1 MRARF
6 ALVVAFNIF
15 VLIAPSA
22 ASVTFSCDASAPPEN
37 GSVGD
42 CAAALSEGDSCTP
55 TCNQGFKLSR
65 RHTECTPQGI
75 LESRCVHE
83 CDCSDR
89 LITFGFGE
97 APWTLLLTQTSA
109 DGDISGQNNPFATEI
124 PNSQPSTSTPYARD
138 WTSVISPKT
147 GDEFKLVRGL
157 DGEFVT
163 FVVGEWCG
171 WDSTD
176 EACGGSATYGLGFAS
191 GRLYDSSGVRIP
203 LVRHFH
209 SCFGG
214 NCATESETV
223 GFSTSTNHV
232 NAAGGQVC
240 YGSCFS
246 SSANF
251 HWGSTTPFT
260 DSPISFYYRPG
271 VHPAIAS
278 PPKYHACASGEKGNP
293 VADPAASLV
302 LHLVAND
309 VPDGGGSTW
318 QDRSGAHATPLV
330 LETPSGTG
338 SPTLVDGNGA
348 GFNGNKALRFG
359 FDASASQG
367 VSCLRLPTADKT
379 KLDMPSG
386 SQGVT
391 VFAVL
396 RPITK
401 VGADASPIDFV
412 FDAGFFADYGFGF
425 FLAEGQSGMYTPTG
439 FGGSATTYFASD
451 TYACGNVACP
461 AAPMVV
467 AVRYKMQVNNAPG
480 FMAAVGSRGDVCDPD
495 VVPEVEITTQAL
507 DATTVKPGS
516 NGVAVS
522 FTVGCTDKSDKTNR
536 FFMGDIAELRYY
548 SDALKDEDV
557 HNIRN
562 ELAKTHGIHLGTSR
576 T

>member
-1 MRARF
+1 MRARL

-42 CAAALSEGDSCTP
+42 CAAALSEGDTCTP

-75 LESRCVHE
+75 LESRCVPE
-83 CDCSDR
+83 CDCSDL
-89 LITFGFGE
+89 LITFGFAE
-97 APWTLLLTQTSA
+97 TPWTLLLTQTSA
-109 DGDISGQNNPFATEI
+109 DGDISGTNNPFATEI
-124 PNSQPSTSTPYARD
+124 SGSQPSTSTPYARD

-147 GDEFKLVRGL
+147 GDQFKLVRAS
-157 DGEFVT
+157 DGDFVT

-171 WDSTD
+171 WDSSDT
-176 EACGGSATYGLGFAS
+176 ACGGLAGSSLGFAS
-191 GRLYDSSGVRIP
+191 GRLYNSSGVRIP
-203 LVRHFH
+203 EVRFFH
-209 SCFGG
+209 TCYYGG
-214 NCATESETV
+214 CLGAESV
-223 GFSTSTNHV
+223 GFSSNEQYPNNQPGFT
-232 NAAGGQVC
+232 C
-240 YGSCFS
+240 YGSCFVNP
-246 SSANF
+246 AVAF
-251 HWGSTTPFT
+251 LWGSPTAL
-260 DSPISFYYRPG
+260 DYPISFYYRPG

-278 PPKYHACASGEKGNP
+278 PPKYHACASGENGNP

-367 VSCLRLPTADKT
+367 ISCLRLPTADKP

-391 VFAVL
+391 VFVVL

-401 VGADASPIDFV
+401 VGADADPTDFV
-412 FDAGFFADYGFGF
+412 FDAGFCADYGFGF
-425 FLAEGQSGMYTPTG
+425 LLAEGSSGMYTPTG
-439 FGGSATTYFASD
+439 FGGSMPTYSASD
-451 TYACGNVACP
+451 AYPCGNVACP

-467 AVRYKMQVNNAPG
+467 AVRYKMQVNGVPG
-480 FMAAVGSRGDVCDPD
+480 FMAAIGSRGDVCDPD

-522 FTVGCTDKSDKTNR
+522 FSVGCIDKSVKTDH

-557 HNIRN
+557 HDIRN
-562 ELAKTHGIHLGTSR
+562 ELAKTYGIHLGTSR